1 MYRAVHSC
9 THWLRHRNPFPPF
22 PIGTR
27 IRGRYWL
34 AKIDDISL
42 LTPLG
47 NSIMCIIRCLKDGP
61 TRRALAIGCGLQVF
75 QQATGIN
82 TLMYYTATI
91 VSMAGIGTTSASS
104 AIWTSA
110 VITAAYLAACC
121 AGVLLVERLGRRRLL
136 LTSLLGVVFSLVL
149 IAAGFQL
156 ASSHSPAAAA
166 SNSSSSSSSC
176 DSLTTCSACLE
187 GDGCGFCSSGIDL
200 SVPTT
205 HFLLLMR
212 SDETDTFLQ
221 RPVQ

>member
-1 MYRAVHSC
+1 M
-9 THWLRHRNPFPPF
+9 
-22 PIGTR
+22 
-27 IRGRYWL
+27 
-34 AKIDDISL
+34 
-42 LTPLG
+42 
-47 NSIMCIIRCLKDGP
+47 
-61 TRRALAIGCGLQVF
+61 AIGCSLQVF

-149 IAAGFQL
+149 IAVGFQL
-156 ASSHSPAAAA
+156 ASSHSPAAA
-166 SNSSSSSSSC
+166 SNSSSSRC

-187 GDGCGFCSSGIDL
+187 GDGCGFCSSGID
-200 SVPTT
+200 
-205 HFLLLMR
+205 
-212 SDETDTFLQ
+212 
-221 RPVQ
+221 RPWSTV

>member
-1 MYRAVHSC
+1 
-9 THWLRHRNPFPPF
+9 
-22 PIGTR
+22 
-27 IRGRYWL
+27 
-34 AKIDDISL
+34 
-42 LTPLG
+42 
-47 NSIMCIIRCLKDGP
+47 
-61 TRRALAIGCGLQVF
+61 VF

-104 AIWTSA
+104 AIWTSV

-136 LTSLLGVVFSLVL
+136 LISLLGVVFSLVL

-166 SNSSSSSSSC
+166 SNSSGSSSC
-176 DSLTTCSACLE
+176 DSWPTCSACLE

-200 SVPTT
+200 PWSTIPTT
-205 HFLLLMR
+205 HFLLLIR
-212 SDETDTFLQ
+212 SFVVKASTIKSFLSDGALKVFIIFNCLRETFFSIDQLLAASKTSFST
-221 RPVQ
+221 RKSK

>member
-1 MYRAVHSC
+1 
-9 THWLRHRNPFPPF
+9 
-22 PIGTR
+22 
-27 IRGRYWL
+27 
-34 AKIDDISL
+34 
-42 LTPLG
+42 
-47 NSIMCIIRCLKDGP
+47 
-61 TRRALAIGCGLQVF
+61 LAIGCSLQVF

-156 ASSHSPAAAA
+156 ASSHSPAAA
-166 SNSSSSSSSC
+166 SNSSSSSSC
-176 DSLTTCSACLE
+176 DSFTTCSACLE
-187 GDGCGFCSSGIDL
+187 GDSCGFCSSGTVL
-200 SVPTT
+200 PSSAVPTT
-205 HFLLLMR
+205 HFAVVNEVLR
-212 SDETDTFLQ
+212 DG
-221 RPVQ
+221 

>member
-1 MYRAVHSC
+1 
-9 THWLRHRNPFPPF
+9 
-22 PIGTR
+22 
-27 IRGRYWL
+27 
-34 AKIDDISL
+34 
-42 LTPLG
+42 
-47 NSIMCIIRCLKDGP
+47 
-61 TRRALAIGCGLQVF
+61 VF

-156 ASSHSPAAAA
+156 ASSHSPPAAA
-166 SNSSSSSSSC
+166 SNSSSSSC
-176 DSLTTCSACLE
+176 DSWSTCYDCLK
-187 GDGCGFCSSGIDL
+187 GDGCGFCSSGIVVCHVG
-200 SVPTT
+200 SSN
-205 HFLLLMR
+205 H
-212 SDETDTFLQ
+212 TFFVVNVSTRKSEQAL
-221 RPVQ
+221 VCCIFHICKL